1 MADQT
6 VESII
11 AAIEANTIDA
21 FVRWGRL
28 LGATFPAEP
37 NVTRFVTG
45 LPFQFGN
52 AVVLARFDPSDA
64 DERIGA
70 IRSDYVGR
78 GVPMAW
84 LVGPSSQ
91 PTDLAARLQAQ
102 GMTLDDEAPGM
113 AIHLHEA
120 ALDAPGPSDLMI
132 EEMVEEVIDGD
143 GLVRWINTMVAGSG
157 LPDMV
162 RELLVGLYMQRGFS
176 RQENVRYYLASR
188 DGQPVAS
195 ALLFLGGGAA
205 GIYNVATVP
214 NARRQGI
221 GAAVTVAA
229 LRAARDLGHTL
240 GVLQSSQMG
249 ENVYRRLGFQ
259 EYCRFPLYFG

>member
-1 MADQT
+1 VAVQT

-11 AAIEANTIDA
+11 AAIEANTINA

-28 LGATFPAEP
+28 LDATFPAEP
-37 NVTRFVTG
+37 KVTRFVTG
-45 LPFQFGN
+45 LPFQFAN

-64 DERIGA
+64 DERIRA
-70 IRSDYVGR
+70 IRGDYTGR
-78 GVPMAW
+78 GLPMAW
-84 LVGPSSQ
+84 LVSPSSQ
-91 PTDLAARLQAQ
+91 PADLATRLQAQ
-102 GMTLDDEAPGM
+102 GMVLDDEAPGM

-132 EEMVEEVIDGD
+132 EEVSDGD
-143 GLVRWINTMVAGSG
+143 GLVRWINTMVARSE
-157 LPDMV
+157 LPATV

-176 RQENVRYYLASR
+176 RQKDVRYYFASR

-214 NARRQGI
+214 DARRQGI

-229 LRAARDLGHTL
+229 LRSARDLGYAL

-249 ENVYRRLGFQ
+249 YSVYRQLGFQ
-259 EYCRFPLYFG
+259 EYCRFSLYFG